1 MFFYWRIQQD
11 LSCLGEYLIFRDPGL
26 SRYWQAWMRR
36 NAAGIVLAEDWGLDS
51 NDRSHLN

>member
-26 SRYWQAWMRR
+26 SRCWQAWMRR